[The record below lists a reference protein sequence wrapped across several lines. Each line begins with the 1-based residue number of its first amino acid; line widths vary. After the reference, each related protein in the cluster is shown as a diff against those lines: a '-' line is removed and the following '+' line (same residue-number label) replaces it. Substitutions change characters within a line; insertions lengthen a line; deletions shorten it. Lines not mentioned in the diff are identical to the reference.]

1 MMTLP
6 DKYFSLLED
15 SIKDEGKIGGK
26 SFGRYIPETLY
37 YGIRKITRIPC
48 ADPVYDK
55 ISLCCGG
62 RLLRIGL
69 PEDHPLSDNGDEV
82 YYDALTKKIY
92 RQSMGNGSLYLY
104 GRFENNSLIKEE
116 DTTEEEEDLWNKA
129 AHRYI
134 RIQSIKTE
142 RDPPKFVSDYIG
154 DMKECNQ
161 YDRFKIQV
169 SNMKKFEKFWK

>member
-6 DKYFSLLED
+6 AQYFSLLED

-37 YGIRKITRIPC
+37 YGIRTITKRPC
-48 ADPVYDK
+48 ADPVYQQ
-55 ISLCCGG
+55 ISLWDGG
-62 RLLRIGL
+62 LLLRVKL

-92 RQSMGNGSLYLY
+92 RQAMGDGSLHLY
-104 GRFENNSLIKEE
+104 GSFKNNSLIKEK
-116 DTTEEEEDLWNKA
+116 DSTGEEEDAMNVE

-134 RIQSIKTE
+134 RIQSIKTD

-154 DMKECNQ
+154 DMKDWNQ

-169 SNMKKFEKFWK
+169 SNIKKFEKFWK